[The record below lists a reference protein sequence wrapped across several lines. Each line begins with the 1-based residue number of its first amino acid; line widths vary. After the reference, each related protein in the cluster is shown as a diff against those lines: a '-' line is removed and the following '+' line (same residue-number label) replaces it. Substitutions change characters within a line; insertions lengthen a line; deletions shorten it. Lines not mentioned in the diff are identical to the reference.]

1 MSAVDAQTIHN
12 FKNRLI
18 YYRSTIYHNKSNK
31 IKIKHEITTQNSYPT
46 KKKDKTKIHICTTTG
61 QKENKKTS
69 QQINNNKAHAYT
81 PINLTHTQNK
91 KIKTT
96 TN

>member
-31 IKIKHEITTQNSYPT
+31 IKIKHEITTQNSYNT
-46 KKKDKTKIHICTTTG
+46 KKKKTKSKDIYV
-61 QKENKKTS
+61 QPQDKKKTKK
-69 QQINNNKAHAYT
+69 QANK
-81 PINLTHTQNK
+81 
-91 KIKTT
+91 
-96 TN
+96 